1 MHLSNSSMYVGG
13 HFLTYATIPVVKAS
27 RVFIL
32 GQHTLV
38 WDAGISILYASVPFI
53 ELYIHLGCIAV
64 STLHKVYTLSRWFLT
79 SVSLSGP
86 SGPHINLKKSLVC
99 LLNMLTMRSW
109 KEVPVSLAISLC
121 HFACNN
127 LRTPEWISIKF
138 NTGNFSSSW
147 LKSDHNNEHFTWRPA
162 CVLA

>member
-1 MHLSNSSMYVGG
+1 MYVGG
-13 HFLTYATIPVVKAS
+13 HFLTYATVPVVKAS

-53 ELYIHLGCIAV
+53 ELYIYLSCTAV
-64 STLHKVYTLSRWFLT
+64 STLHKVYTLSQWFLR
-79 SVSLSGP
+79 SVQL
-86 SGPHINLKKSLVC
+86 SGPHINLKKSLMC

-109 KEVPVSLAISLC
+109 KKVPVSLAISIC

-127 LRTPEWISIKF
+127 LRTAKWISIKF
-138 NTGNFSSSW
+138 NTGNFFSSW
-147 LKSDHNNEHFTWRPA
+147 LNSHHNNGHFT
-162 CVLA
+162 